1 VPSEPEPVQQAGFGL
16 AEIDIRDAD
25 LLKAQFPPP
34 GLDVGGETNEINI
47 MVSCSVHRPYHMR
60 KIDRIYRINRI
71 FEERVIVA
79 LF

>member
-1 VPSEPEPVQQAGFGL
+1 
-16 AEIDIRDAD
+16 
-25 LLKAQFPPP
+25 
-34 GLDVGGETNEINI
+34 
-47 MVSCSVHRPYHMR
+47 VHRPYHMR